1 MPSSGPA
8 DANYPKLQV
17 SVPFTAGGK
26 GRGCWWPPMPPI
38 PMRFAARW
46 RKVCARSVT
55 GSARPR
61 CMSPSPRR
69 PTSPPSPIR
78 GYLHRTDQQFH
89 FHNEG
94 YGSYEDFLGTLA
106 SRKRKALKRE
116 RREALENGIS
126 VGMADG
132 QRPD

>member
-1 MPSSGPA
+1 MPFTPAAGPRLLVAA
-8 DANYPKLQV
+8 DAANPDAVRRALAEGLRALCDRIGAS
-17 SVPFTAGGK
+17 SVHVT
-26 GRGCWWPPMPPI
+26 
-38 PMRFAARW
+38 FAEEADI
-46 RKVCARSVT
+46 AALT
-55 GSARPR
+55 D
-61 CMSPSPRR
+61 
-69 PTSPPSPIR
+69 R

-126 VGMADG
+126 VEWLDG